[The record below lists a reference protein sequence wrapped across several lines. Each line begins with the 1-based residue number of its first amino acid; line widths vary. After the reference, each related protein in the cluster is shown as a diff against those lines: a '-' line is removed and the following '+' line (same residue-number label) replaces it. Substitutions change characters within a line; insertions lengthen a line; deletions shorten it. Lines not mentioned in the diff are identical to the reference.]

1 MDVGRFLSRNPC
13 EAPEAVARLVGG
25 FPSMLLYLLLLP
37 KCPLLF
43 KSSMGSMMTNVV
55 LLLAS

>member
-1 MDVGRFLSRNPC
+1 M
-13 EAPEAVARLVGG
+13 RLRRLWQVSLGG